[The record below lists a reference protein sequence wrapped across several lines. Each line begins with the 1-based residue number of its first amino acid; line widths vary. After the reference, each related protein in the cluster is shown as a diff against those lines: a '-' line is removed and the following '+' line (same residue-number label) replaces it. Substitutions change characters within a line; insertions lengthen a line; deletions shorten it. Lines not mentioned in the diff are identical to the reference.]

1 MIKYIRAW
9 FNYTTNCFA
18 RKNQLKMKIDLPV
31 TALIDMIEAKY
42 NEIMSSE
49 MLQILLQVSRDH
61 EMFIWL
67 CMTSDNKKC

>member
-1 MIKYIRAW
+1 
-9 FNYTTNCFA
+9 
-18 RKNQLKMKIDLPV
+18 MKIYLPV

-67 CMTSDNKKC
+67 CMVREGFR